1 MAIGENAMRVDEP
14 RSTSE
19 RKRAVATFEGPERS
33 RHIMIIVA
41 AVAITVF
48 ALLYATDLMP
58 GI

>member
-1 MAIGENAMRVDEP
+1 MAIGKNAMRVDEP

-19 RKRAVATFEGPERS
+19 RKRVVATFEGPERS

-41 AVAITVF
+41 VAITVF
-48 ALLYATDLMP
+48 APLYATDLMP

>member
-1 MAIGENAMRVDEP
+1 MAIGKNAMRVDEP

-19 RKRAVATFEGPERS
+19 RKRVVATFEGPKRS
-33 RHIMIIVA
+33 RHIMIIV